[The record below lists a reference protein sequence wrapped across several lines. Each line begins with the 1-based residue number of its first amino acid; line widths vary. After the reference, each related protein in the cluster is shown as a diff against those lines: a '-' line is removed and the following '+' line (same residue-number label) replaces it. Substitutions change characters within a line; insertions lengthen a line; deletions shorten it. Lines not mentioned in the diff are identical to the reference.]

1 MMKLIR
7 MLTRGVRDAFKSVF
21 RNFSLSIASVSC
33 ISITLIVISISMLA
47 SWNVNSFT
55 DSIKKDVTVVVFVNP
70 KATDLDLEQID
81 AQLRKIKN
89 IESITLKTKEQEKKE
104 MMEESEVFESIMKDW
119 DEDESP
125 LKDSFLIKVTNL
137 EEIKDTVSKIKKID
151 MIDVVNYGESMVE
164 KMLSAFKVIEK
175 VTILIVV
182 ALVVVNVFLI
192 VNTIKLT
199 IFSRKREIS
208 IMRLVGASNF
218 SIKYPF
224 VVEGMVIG
232 VIGSIIPILLVIY
245 GYTYLYTYFDG
256 VLFSSLIKLVEPQ
269 PFIYIISLIVLGIG
283 MVVGMIGSSRAVRK
297 YLKV

>member
-7 MLTRGVRDAFKSVF
+7 MLSRGIRDAFKSVF

-33 ISITLIVISISMLA
+33 ISITLVIVAIAIVA
-47 SWNVNSFT
+47 SWNVNSIT
-55 DSIKKDVTVVVFVNP
+55 DSIKKDVTIVVFIDNQ
-70 KATDLDLEQID
+70 ATDLDLEKID
-81 AQLRKIKN
+81 EELREIKN
-89 IESITLKTKEQEKKE
+89 IESVVLKTKEQEKKE
-104 MMEESEVFESIMKDW
+104 MMEESEIFESIMGDW

-137 EEIKDTVSKIKKID
+137 EEIKDTVTKIKKID
-151 MIDVVNYGESMVE
+151 KVSVVNYGESMVE
-164 KMLSAFKVIEK
+164 KLLSAFNVIEK
-175 VTILIVV
+175 VTIAVV
-182 ALVVVNVFLI
+182 IALVIVNIFLI
-192 VNTIKLT
+192 INTIKLT

-232 VIGSIIPILLVIY
+232 MIGSIIPILLVVY
-245 GYTYLYTYFDG
+245 GYTYLYSYFDG
-256 VLFSSLIKLVEPQ
+256 ELFSSLIKLVEPQ
-269 PFIYIISLIVLGIG
+269 PFVYYVSLIVLGIG
-283 MVVGMIGSSRAVRK
+283 MVVGMIGSSSAVRK